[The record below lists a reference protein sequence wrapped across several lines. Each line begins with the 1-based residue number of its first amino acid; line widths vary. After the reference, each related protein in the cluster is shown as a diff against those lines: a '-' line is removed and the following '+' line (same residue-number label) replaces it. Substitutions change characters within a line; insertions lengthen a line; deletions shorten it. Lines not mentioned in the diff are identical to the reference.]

1 MTSAVNIYYIQSD
14 VKELQFQFFNVVT
27 ISVYIMVGEV
37 SRNNFKKIKKI
48 FSYYQ

>member
-1 MTSAVNIYYIQSD
+1 MASVVTIYYIQSD
-14 VKELQFQFFNVVT
+14 DELQFQFLNVVT

-37 SRNNFKKIKKI
+37 SRNNLKKIKKI